1 MTNQSIDNQ
10 PDNTINKWDKTHI
23 PDLSGKIVI
32 VTGAN
37 SGLGYEITKALA
49 EKGAHVVMGCRSIE
63 KGESATEKIK
73 KEFPNSSLKVMVLD
87 LADLSSVKNFCQL
100 FRENYNSLDILCN
113 NAGVMQVPKSQTVDN
128 FEMHFGIN
136 HLGHFALTGLL
147 IDILLNTHR
156 SRIVTVSSNAHK
168 MGKINFDD
176 VNMDI
181 NYGRTSAY
189 SRSKLANLLF
199 TYELQKRLKNV
210 SSTISVSAHPGYSAT
225 NLQSTG
231 PGMGNGRFWLWSYK
245 ILNRIIAQ
253 SAEMGSLPILYA
265 ATAENVKGGEYIGPN
280 GFGQWRGYPKKA
292 ESSKAS
298 HDESTAKQLWELSVD
313 LTKINYSSLDEHNI
327 STEESH
333 SK

>member
-1 MTNQSIDNQ
+1 MVIMTDQYIDNQ
-10 PDNTINKWDKTHI
+10 PKPTINKWNKTHI
-23 PDLSGKIVI
+23 HDLSGKIVI

-37 SGLGYEITKALA
+37 SGLGYEVTKALA
-49 EKGAHVVMGCRSIE
+49 EKGAHVVMGCRSTE
-63 KGESATEKIK
+63 KGEKAVNHVKNEIEEASID
-73 KEFPNSSLKVMVLD
+73 LIRLD
-87 LADLSSVKNFCQL
+87 LSDLSSIKSFASS
-100 FRENYNSLDILCN
+100 FKEKYRSLDILCN
-113 NAGVMQVPKSQTVDN
+113 NAGVMQVPKSQTIDD

-147 IDILLNTHR
+147 IDTLLNTEK

-176 VNMDI
+176 INMDK

-199 TYELQKRLKNV
+199 AYELQRRLSNW
-210 SSTISVSAHPGYSAT
+210 SSTISVSAHPGYAST

-231 PGMGNGRFWLWSYK
+231 PGMGKGKFWLWSYK

-253 SAEMGSLPILYA
+253 SAEMGALPILYA
-265 ATAENVKGGEYIGPN
+265 ATAENVKGGEYIAPN
-280 GFGQWRGYPKKA
+280 GYGQWRGYPKKT

-298 HDESTAKQLWELSVD
+298 YNESTAKQLWELSVD
-313 LTKINYSSLDEHNI
+313 LTKINYSSLDKHNI
-327 STEESH
+327 STKEY
-333 SK
+333 